1 MWIACNLHPRPDAH
15 HPPDFEILRPEIQP
29 MPIRPLL
36 LALLAAVPNALAAQ
50 HAHDPA
56 AHAAHHAPAAQPP
69 RDSAFAALQAR
80 GQQAMGVD
88 QYTSTHRFD
97 ALADGGRIELQREG
111 DDPEGIAAIRA
122 HLRVIADAFARG
134 EFDTPAFVHDQAVPG
149 TEVMAARRAAIR
161 YEYRDLPRG
170 AEVRIVTAD
179 AEALAAIHAFMAF
192 QRGDHHAG
200 GVHP

>member
-1 MWIACNLHPRPDAH
+1 
-15 HPPDFEILRPEIQP
+15 

-36 LALLAAVPNALAAQ
+36 LSVLLVALPEALPAQ
-50 HAHDPA
+50 HTHEHAG
-56 AHAAHHAPAAQPP
+56 HAAHHPPAAHTPH
-69 RDSAFAALQAR
+69 DSAFSALQAR
-80 GQQAMGVD
+80 GHQAMGVD

-97 ALADGGRIELQREG
+97 ALPDGGRIELQRDA
-111 DDPEGIAAIRA
+111 DDPEGVATIRA
-122 HLRVIADAFARG
+122 HLRSIAKAFSRG
-134 EFDTPAFVHDQAVPG
+134 EFGTPAFVHGQAVPG

-170 AEVRIVTAD
+170 GEVRISTAD

-192 QRGDHHAG
+192 QRGDHRAG